1 MELINTFGHI
11 PSDAGTGGP
20 RPTRRRFLAG
30 TAAVAA
36 TTGAAI
42 SWGAPTAHATPLVTD
57 FEVLRARWVATQLG
71 SGVDPADPAYAPLVA
86 TLSTQSNGAVA
97 KLDPS
102 PTRTSVFTDLVL
114 GTDTAKLYTTT
125 TRLRTMASAY
135 LVPGTAGH
143 GDATLLAQV
152 VAGLQTV
159 LDHAYN
165 TGTVRYG
172 NAHNWQIGVPQAVCD
187 TLVYLHDSIPV
198 TLRQGLCDAVELH
211 SVPEIFG
218 VNVSTG
224 ANRVDLC
231 GVAIVRGIA
240 NDDSA
245 AIIHGRDAM
254 APPFVYVTARD
265 GFHSDGGFV
274 QHNTVPY
281 IGGYGLALLKNV
293 VKLLPLL
300 AGTPWEFSGTV
311 RDTVSEFVD
320 RGLIPSI
327 HDGQL
332 FWNVCGRYVAVHTT
346 SEHAMGHLALE
357 YVLRLARGA
366 TPEQAGRWRATV
378 KGWLARD
385 TSDNPILDGRDPS
398 DAIPRVSYVKEVLAD
413 ATIPAAAAPTDAVV
427 FPSMARAIHRQ
438 AAWAASVSMSSK
450 RIVHYEWGGST
461 GENRH
466 GWFQGSGMTYLY
478 TSDAQH
484 YTDAYWPTIDPYRL
498 PGTTADTKP
507 LAVGAGGAYGAAVAA
522 NHHAGGARLAEL
534 ASVGHHLTGLLSP
547 LQARKSWF
555 FVPGGVVALG
565 AGITGSSGYR
575 VETTIENRNLHA
587 TGTAVLTVDG
597 VDQPGTQGWE
607 TENSG
612 TGWFHLADH
621 AGYVMLGGAATVRF
635 KREERTGSYAD
646 IRVGGP
652 ATPITRRWV
661 TAWLDH
667 GVDPIDAGYAYL
679 LLPGATA
686 SGTATAAVDPG
697 VVVVANT
704 AALQAIRVPSIRVLL
719 ANVFS
724 SASFAACGLVITAG
738 QPCAIVARR
747 VAATLELAISDPT
760 HQLDQVVV
768 EIDHLTA
775 TVSGGDATATA
786 QVVGTATVVT
796 VDTSARDGRTHRIDL
811 G

>member
-1 MELINTFGHI
+1 MTLANTPESSCQPEFR
-11 PSDAGTGGP
+11 PSRRQFVIGG
-20 RPTRRRFLAG
+20 
-30 TAAVAA
+30 AVAA
-36 TTGAAI
+36 ASAAW
-42 SWGAPTAHATPLVTD
+42 SLPTRLAAADPVAD
-57 FEVLRARWVATQLG
+57 FAMLRARWTAIQLG
-71 SGVDPADPAYAPLVA
+71 SAVDPADPDYAPLVA
-86 TLSTQSNGAVA
+86 SLSSQAVA
-97 KLDPS
+97 AVQKLDPD
-102 PTRTSVFTDLVL
+102 PARTSVFTDLVL
-114 GTDTAKLYTTT
+114 GTDTAKLNSTTI
-125 TRLRTMASAY
+125 RLRTMASAY
-135 LVPGTAGH
+135 LVPGTAGY
-143 GDATLLAQV
+143 GDATLLAQT

-165 TGTVRYG
+165 TGIAMYG
-172 NAHNWQIGVPQAVCD
+172 NAHNWQIGVPQALTD
-187 TLVYLHDSIPV
+187 TLVHLHDHVPAA
-198 TLRQGLCDAVELH
+198 LRQGLCDAIALH
-211 SVPEIFG
+211 SVPEVFG

-240 NDDSA
+240 NDDQA

-254 APPFVYVTARD
+254 APPFAYVAARD
-265 GFHSDGGFV
+265 GFHRDGGFV

-300 AGTPWEFSGTV
+300 AGTPWEFSGAV

-332 FWNVCGRYVAVHTT
+332 FWNVCGRYTAVHTT

-357 YVLRLARGA
+357 YILRLAAGA
-366 TPEQAGRWRATV
+366 TPAQAARWRAAV

-398 DAIPRVSYVKEVLAD
+398 DAIPRVSYVREVLAD
-413 ATIPAAAAPTDAVV
+413 STVPAAAADTAAAL
-427 FPSMARAIHRQ
+427 FPSMARAVHRQ
-438 AAWAASVSMSSK
+438 ANWAASVSMSSK

-484 YTDAYWPTIDPYRL
+484 YTDGYWPTIDPYRL

-507 LAVGAGGAYGAAVAA
+507 LAVGAGGAYGAAVAS
-522 NHHAGGARLAEL
+522 NDHAGGAHLDEL

-547 LQARKSWF
+547 MRARKSWF

-565 AGITGSSGYR
+565 AGITGTSGYR
-575 VETTIENRNLHA
+575 VETTIENRNLRA
-587 TGTAVLTVDG
+587 SGTAALTIDG
-597 VDQPGTQGWE
+597 AVQPGTLGWE

-621 AGYVMLGGAATVRF
+621 AGYVMLDGSATVRF

-652 ATPITRRWV
+652 TTPITRRWV

-667 GVDPIDAGYAYL
+667 GVDPIDADYAYL
-679 LLPGATA
+679 ILPGATA
-686 SGTATAAVDPG
+686 TTTAAAAAAPG

-704 AALQAIRVPSIRVLL
+704 AAVQAIRVPSARVLM
-719 ANVFS
+719 ANVYT
-724 SASFAACGLVITAG
+724 SASVAACGLVVSAD
-738 QPCAIVARR
+738 QACAIVARR
-747 VAATLELAISDPT
+747 IANTVEFAIADPT
-760 HQLDQVVV
+760 QQLDEV
-768 EIDHLTA
+768 
-775 TVSGGDATATA
+775 
-786 QVVGTATVVT
+786 VVT
-796 VDTSARDGRTHRIDL
+796 VDHLTSATTNGDTTVTTQAVGTSTVITVDTSDRDGRTHRIDL
-811 G
+811 L